1 MMSFG
6 SCFIRYYKGNDMK
19 HILFLNGSVFTD
31 VAVNL
36 TGNTPELA
44 DSLLSF
50 SLGNIPAVER
60 FSGFPPWGY
69 LLIGAGVVS
78 ASLLSWL
85 FFSNRRLRR
94 EAVVYRERSAEQLR
108 FIRSL
113 LDLCYTYRESPLVFI
128 DKFKDKVNIRELKSY
143 TLIDIPP
150 RRFEE
155 LKEDERL
162 LCLLWESG
170 FTQRELC
177 VIFNL
182 KKVSNLY
189 TKYHRIK
196 NKMKSR

>member
-1 MMSFG
+1 
-6 SCFIRYYKGNDMK
+6 MK
-19 HILFLNGSVFTD
+19 HILFLNESVFTD
-31 VAVNL
+31 VAANL
-36 TGNTPELA
+36 TGSTPGMA

-50 SLGNIPAVER
+50 SSVNIPAADR
-60 FSGFPPWGY
+60 LSDFPLWGY
-69 LLIGAGVVS
+69 LLIGVCVVL
-78 ASLLSWL
+78 ASLLSLL
-85 FFSNRRLRR
+85 FFSNRQLRR

-113 LDLCYTYRESPLVFI
+113 LDLCYTYRESPLVFL
-128 DKFKDKVNIRELKSY
+128 DKFKDKVNIREMKSY

-170 FTQRELC
+170 FTHRELC

-196 NKMKSR
+196 NKMKSQ